1 MRSLILL
8 GEAVL
13 IRRVIFVRHRLPSL
27 ILIAFDTHATTYRS
41 WSGLR
46 ILPLGAFR
54 KLILPPIFDAAR
66 MNGNRPYTPARFP
79 LE

>member
-13 IRRVIFVRHRLPSL
+13 IRRVMFVRHRLPSL
-27 ILIAFDTHATTYRS
+27 ILIAFDTYATTYRS
-41 WSGLR
+41 WSGLQ

-54 KLILPPIFDAAR
+54 KLILPPIRRRQDEWQQTI
-66 MNGNRPYTPARFP
+66 YPARFP

>member
-27 ILIAFDTHATTYRS
+27 ILIAFD
-41 WSGLR
+41 
-46 ILPLGAFR
+46 GASR
-54 KLILPPIFDAAR
+54 LWA
-66 MNGNRPYTPARFP
+66 G
-79 LE
+79 